1 MKQPPTRVGRGR
13 CCGAGGSGGGATY
26 GVTGTFLP
34 FTCTEVTS
42 VGIQV
47 PGPNATVSGH
57 HVPLLMR
64 YVVQGAAHV
73 PPVASPESV

>member
-1 MKQPPTRVGRGR
+1 
-13 CCGAGGSGGGATY
+13 
-26 GVTGTFLP
+26 LP